1 MVSENNFP
9 HMAGL
14 ASQSS
19 LCPHRLVQDGQTQH
33 SVNPGQAERLNANL
47 SIELKSKVQFLQ
59 RSTTRKILL
68 ASSR

>member
-1 MVSENNFP
+1 MPSQHCAHLSVRAEGTVFIRSTAMVSENNFP

-33 SVNPGQAERLNANL
+33 SVNPDKTE
-47 SIELKSKVQFLQ
+47 VH
-59 RSTTRKILL
+59 LL
-68 ASSR
+68 VD